1 MTLRLDLLRHG
12 ETELGGGLR
21 GSLDDALTARGWEQ
35 MHTAVEQGGPWDCL
49 VSSPLQRCARFAEQL
64 GARLGVPVQLDKDLQ
79 ELHFGAW
86 EGRSAAAL
94 MDTDAEALGQF
105 WADPYAFTPPE
116 GEPMLAFSSRVL
128 AAVEHLHSAYAGQ
141 RVLLVSHGGVMRL
154 LLAQARRSASGAIA
168 QCRSRPWRAVFA
180 GCVGR
185 ACAQRGGLTMLPF
198 WIALQFLSSLPVRLP
213 GMPEPE
219 QLGRSLLL
227 YPVVGLLF
235 GVLLWLLNALLLGT
249 PLLLHAALLLSAWVL
264 LSGGLHLDGL
274 ADSADAWLGGF
285 GDRERTLLI
294 MKDPRSGPIAVIT
307 LVLVLL
313 LKFTALLALIEQGQ
327 TLALVIVPVLGR
339 AALLCLFLTTPYVR
353 AGGLGQALADHLPR
367 RSGWQVLAACASGSL
382 LLLGWA
388 GLWTLV
394 VAALVFIGLQRMM
407 LRRLQG
413 CTGDTAG
420 ALLELLEMAV
430 LVALALS

>member
-1 MTLRLDLLRHG
+1 
-12 ETELGGGLR
+12 
-21 GSLDDALTARGWEQ
+21 
-35 MHTAVEQGGPWDCL
+35 
-49 VSSPLQRCARFAEQL
+49 
-64 GARLGVPVQLDKDLQ
+64 
-79 ELHFGAW
+79 
-86 EGRSAAAL
+86 
-94 MDTDAEALGQF
+94 
-105 WADPYAFTPPE
+105 
-116 GEPMLAFSSRVL
+116 
-128 AAVEHLHSAYAGQ
+128 
-141 RVLLVSHGGVMRL
+141 
-154 LLAQARRSASGAIA
+154 
-168 QCRSRPWRAVFA
+168 
-180 GCVGR
+180 
-185 ACAQRGGLTMLPF
+185 MLPF

-219 QLGRSLLL
+219 QLGRSLLF

-235 GVLLWLLNALLLGT
+235 GVLLWLFNALLLGT

-327 TLALVIVPVLGR
+327 TLTLIVVPVLGR
-339 AALLCLFLTTPYVR
+339 AALLGLFLTTPYVR

-367 RSGWQVLAACASGSL
+367 RAGWQVLWVCALGAL
-382 LLLGWA
+382 LVAGWA
-388 GLWTLV
+388 GV
-394 VAALVFIGLQRMM
+394 VALLAASAVFIGLRQMM
-407 LRRLQG
+407 LRRLGG

-420 ALLELLEMAV
+420 ALLELLEMAMLVGVV
-430 LVALALS
+430 LR